1 MTNITMLVANRPR
14 LTKQA
19 LDSIGDLSDA
29 TVMIRDCGTNEDVLK
44 IAETWTMNDRG
55 FPIRGRSVL
64 HGDRKGTGPSRNEV
78 ISIAAGFQGRGDYLY
93 LSDDDVY
100 FKRPDWL
107 HCLIEAYKLARM
119 DGYRVL
125 AAYNHPF
132 NRPIEGRF
140 LKYPI
145 YEPLPYGSLA
155 SGNYIDTLATVELG
169 VVHEVYAVATQ
180 SMLMDWET
188 WDQFGPFCDT
198 PAGKVC
204 QSEDVDFCNR
214 IRAAG
219 YKVGVISPALLV
231 NTGITNSFGEKIV
244 GWELVKKE
252 APEGVIV
259 E

>member
-1 MTNITMLVANRPR
+1 MTNITMLCANRPR
-14 LTKQA
+14 LLKQA

-29 TVMIRDCGTNEDVLK
+29 HVAIRDAGINQEVLQICK
-44 IAETWTMNDRG
+44 EWCAEKNSYLTTTPREA
-55 FPIRGRSVL
+55 I
-64 HGDRKGTGPSRNEV
+64 GTGEARNRVIRMSRV
-78 ISIAAGFQGRGDYLY
+78 CAQGDYLY

-107 HCLIEAYKLARM
+107 KTLIAAYVEARKY
-119 DGYRVL
+119 GFVVIG
-125 AAYNHPF
+125 AYNHPF
-132 NRPIEGRF
+132 NGPIPGEMWV
-140 LKYPI
+140 K
-145 YEPLPYGSLA
+145 
-155 SGNYIDTLATVELG
+155 SGDFDVKP
-169 VVHEVYAVATQ
+169 VYAVATQ

-188 WDQFGPFCDT
+188 WGRFGPFCQT

-219 YKVGVISPALLV
+219 YKVGVISPSLLV

-244 GWELVKKE
+244 GWEMVKKE
-252 APEGVIV
+252 APEGIIV

>member
-1 MTNITMLVANRPR
+1 MGAQMTNITMLVANRPR

-29 TVMIRDCGTNEDVLK
+29 KVMIRDAGMNPEVLK
-44 IAETWTMNDRG
+44 IAEDWVFDGR
-55 FPIRGRSVL
+55 PYPRLGRSVI
-64 HGDRKGTGPSRNEV
+64 HGGQKGTGPARNEV
-78 ISIAAGFQGRGDYLY
+78 ISLAAGFQGRGDYLY

-100 FKRPDWL
+100 FKRSDWL
-107 HCLIEAYKLARM
+107 ALLVEKYEALSKLHGYK
-119 DGYRVL
+119 VL
-125 AAYNHPF
+125 GAYNHPF
-132 NRPIEGRF
+132 NQPVS
-140 LKYPI
+140 YPSYGGA
-145 YEPLPYGSLA
+145 YEC
-155 SGNYIDTLATVELG
+155 
-169 VVHEVYAVATQ
+169 YAVATQ
-180 SMLMDWET
+180 SMLMS
-188 WDQFGPFCDT
+188 WDVWDEFGPFCDT

-231 NTGITNSFGEKIV
+231 NCGITNSFGEKIV
-244 GWELVKKE
+244 GWEMVKAE